1 MLNTSI
7 KIFLAGAILLVGITA
22 ASAQVDPQSKIT
34 TNVPFSFVVDGKTYP
49 AGTYSFGRLDTNG
62 GDSSQLVMYGPKD
75 SQAILNTTPTIAATE
90 AKDTHLVFEKVAGQY
105 FLTQIWGQGDAQGA
119 KLITS
124 DEQKKAIAEAAAG
137 STTTDS
143 TSSANSD
150 Q

>member
-7 KIFLAGAILLVGITA
+7 KIFLAGAILLIGITA

-49 AGTYSFGRLDTNG
+49 AGTYSFGRLDTIG

-75 SQAILNTTPTIAATE
+75 SSTILNTVPTIAAKE
-90 AKDTHLVFEKVAGQY
+90 AKDTNLVFEKVAGQY
-105 FLTQIWGQGDAQGA
+105 FLTQIWGKGDAEGA
-119 KLITS
+119 KLIETS
-124 DEQKKAIAEAAAG
+124 AEKKAVAEAAG
-137 STTTDS
+137 SGATDS
-143 TSSANSD
+143 TSSADTN

>member
-7 KIFLAGAILLVGITA
+7 KIFLAGAILLIGITA

-75 SQAILNTTPTIAATE
+75 LQAILNTTPTIAATE

-124 DEQKKAIAEAAAG
+124 DEQKKAIAEAAG
-137 STTTDS
+137 SGATDS

>member
-7 KIFLAGAILLVGITA
+7 KIFLAGAILLIGITA

-75 SQAILNTTPTIAATE
+75 LQAILNTTPTIAASE

-105 FLTQIWGQGDAQGA
+105 FLSQIWGQGDAQGA

-124 DEQKKAIAEAAAG
+124 DEQKKAIAEAAG
-137 STTTDS
+137 SGATDS